1 MDGKGPYLAPEWAA
15 ATPPSGWSLEILKDG
30 SIVGTLTLDTKTHY
44 MLGRQQG
51 AVDILAE
58 HPSISRQHAVLQFR
72 DDGALMI
79 LDLHSAQ
86 GSFLNKAALPKDTFQ
101 RIRPGD
107 MLKFGGSTRL
117 YIVNGPDEEM
127 TAEYDSQN
135 LRLYREKLAG
145 MILVLSLSLTLS
157 YFLVHPLTTSPIFPT
172 SLFRGV

>member
-1 MDGKGPYLAPEWAA
+1 MDGKGPYASPEWAA
-15 ATPPSGWSLEILKDG
+15 AVSPGGWSLEILKDG
-30 SIVGTLTLDTKTHY
+30 TIVGTLILDTKTHY
-44 MLGRQQG
+44 TIGRQQG

-101 RIRPGD
+101 RVRPGD

-145 MILVLSLSLTLS
+145 ETLFHLLFFPSCSLPWHIVAM
-157 YFLVHPLTTSPIFPT
+157 FLL
-172 SLFRGV
+172 LQCAL